1 MAAVPHQMAHGI
13 GRVYRK
19 VDVKEHKNEARNIQ
33 LEIEVS
39 YSCDVRTSQV
49 KQTRSSWREKNN
61 LP

>member
-39 YSCDVRTSQV
+39 YSFTDGVRTSQV
-49 KQTRSSWREKNN
+49 KQTINYKFKKPR
-61 LP
+61 